1 MRNGVVNNFVP
12 LHQRADGGAIFEN
25 FVYTQLGG
33 DDDVYQNIRFWRS
46 HSKKEVD
53 FVWQAGTEKPYP
65 IEVKLHHAPRQ
76 SFPSGLKSFVGSY
89 TPPRAFI
96 VHTGQFNTIDF
107 NQTRI
112 FVIPAWAV

>member
-1 MRNGVVNNFVP
+1 M
-12 LHQRADGGAIFEN
+12 
-25 FVYTQLGG
+25 
-33 DDDVYQNIRFWRS
+33 
-46 HSKKEVD
+46 
-53 FVWQAGTEKPYP
+53 EKPYP